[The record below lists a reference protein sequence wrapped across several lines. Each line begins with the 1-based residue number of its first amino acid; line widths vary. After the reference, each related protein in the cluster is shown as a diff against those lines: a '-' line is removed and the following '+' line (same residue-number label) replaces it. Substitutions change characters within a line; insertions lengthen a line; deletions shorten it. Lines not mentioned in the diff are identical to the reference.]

1 MSDPLIAALLGHDPR
16 ALTEDVSLATPLTS
30 SRITGRDA
38 VVAALGAYADVIGAT
53 DADLR
58 LKGEELEGA
67 VFTTTVDGHTA
78 QVAALV
84 TRDAAGLIATI
95 DIYGRPWPYLALI
108 RERLAE
114 VDPNLA
120 DPELGTSPPEGPGT
134 SWTDPPAVP
143 PLADDVTLF
152 SPILTAEPTGKAV
165 IERILAAAAQ
175 CYRDPKFRAVLQV
188 EGQPGFA
195 AVLDEVVE
203 ANVLQ
208 LVEIFTLNARGEVTE
223 IRIFT
228 RPWAVT
234 ADFRQCMH
242 EHLNDIL
249 GPEFWGSP
257 QRQPDPDP
265 GTADTCSS
273 DLDAALE
280 VAGRRVDRLLTGD
293 LWKQLKPAD

>member
-38 VVAALGAYADVIGAT
+38 VVAALGAYADVSGAT

-67 VFTTTVDGHTA
+67 VFTTNVDGHTA
-78 QVAALV
+78 QVAPVV

-95 DIYGRPWPYLALI
+95 DIYGRPWPYMALI

-120 DPELGTSPPEGPGT
+120 DSEIGTSPPEGPGT
-134 SWTDPPAVP
+134 SWTDPPTVP

-152 SPILTAEPTGKAV
+152 SPVLTAEPTGKAV

-175 CYRDPKFRAVLQV
+175 SFRDPKFRAVLEV
-188 EGQPGFA
+188 EGQAGFA
-195 AVLDEVVE
+195 AVMDEVVE
-203 ANVLQ
+203 GNVLQ
-208 LVEIFTLNARGEVTE
+208 LVEIFTLNAQGEVKE

-234 ADFRQCMH
+234 ADLRQGIH
-242 EHLNDIL
+242 EHSGDLL

-257 QRQPDPDP
+257 ETEEVPMQP
-265 GTADTCSS
+265 
-273 DLDAALE
+273 
-280 VAGRRVDRLLTGD
+280 
-293 LWKQLKPAD
+293 